1 MLNEDFFTEA
11 LCAGHPDPDLWFR
24 FGEWRQAKLLCA
36 GCPVKDQCLT
46 AALDYETTDYLR
58 RLANEDGRG
67 TAVLTDGVW
76 GGQNA
81 AERKRTIEERIR
93 VGIAA

>member
-1 MLNEDFFTEA
+1 MQPR
-11 LCAGHPDPDLWFR
+11 CAGHPDPELWF
-24 FGEWRQAKLLCA
+24 GQNWRGAKIEC
-36 GCPVKDQCLT
+36 GKCPLRDACLQ
-46 AALDYETTDYLR
+46 AALDFETTDYLR